1 MLLFHFLIVFHGQQS
16 FDCRFQ
22 DMSTQV
28 CLLLLFKA
36 SMLNNDGH
44 NFAHFPNTFAN
55 LDSEENDVAVTVFTL
70 SSVHPLT

>member
-1 MLLFHFLIVFHGQQS
+1 MDKTLFIDS
-16 FDCRFQ
+16 KIREA
-22 DMSTQV
+22 QV

-55 LDSEENDVAVTVFTL
+55 LVSEENDVAVTVFTL
-70 SSVHPLT
+70 SSVYPRLT